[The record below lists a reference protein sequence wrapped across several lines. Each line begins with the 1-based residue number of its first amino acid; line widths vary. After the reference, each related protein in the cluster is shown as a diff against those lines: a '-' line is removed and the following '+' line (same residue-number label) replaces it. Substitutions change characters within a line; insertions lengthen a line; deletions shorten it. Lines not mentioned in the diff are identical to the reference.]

1 MKTFLWSK
9 FSSASRKLHLITRMC
24 LSNYLSRHEV
34 RSCSS
39 FIKFSA
45 SFFNDLN
52 FDFNDFKN
60 FQSNSRFN
68 LVVKYYFQLFCFID
82 CLIVCAFF
90 QRTIIYV
97 VVEKTSL
104 QIQYVKFSKL
114 SRALVSLEQGIFE
127 LKVFACGQR

>member
-1 MKTFLWSK
+1 MILTL
-9 FSSASRKLHLITRMC
+9 T
-24 LSNYLSRHEV
+24 Y
-34 RSCSS
+34 
-39 FIKFSA
+39 
-45 SFFNDLN
+45 
-52 FDFNDFKN
+52 DFKN

-82 CLIVCAFF
+82 CLIVCPFF

-114 SRALVSLEQGIFE
+114 SRALVSLEPVITFLNQAVFE
-127 LKVFACGQR
+127 LKFFACGQR